1 MKVSGFTFAR
11 NAVRLRYP
19 LVESIRS
26 LLPGPNSTKNR
37 PSVTWAYVS

>member
-1 MKVSGFTFAR
+1 LKVSGFTFAR

-26 LLPGPNSTKNR
+26 ALPLVDEMVVNVGRSDDGTL
-37 PSVTWAYVS
+37 